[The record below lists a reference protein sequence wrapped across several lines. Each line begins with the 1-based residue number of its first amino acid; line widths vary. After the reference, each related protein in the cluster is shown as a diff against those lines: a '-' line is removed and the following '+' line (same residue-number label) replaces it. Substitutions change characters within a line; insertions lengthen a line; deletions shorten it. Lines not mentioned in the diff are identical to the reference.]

1 MGVVE
6 QVVVAVE
13 VVFGNIEH
21 GGGGGVQMVGVFQLE
36 AGKFEHPH
44 VGALLLPV
52 FIGFE
57 HGRTDIAGHH
67 GIQPAFAA
75 QMADQAGYGGFAV
88 AAGDGDD
95 FVALAGKLVR
105 QNFHIAQHTAAGL
118 FEGFDF
124 GRALA
129 DAGAECQNVETCG
142 QCGFQ
147 VACVAGQAGETLLQF
162 GLFGGGEVGIISG
175 YRRAFAAQEIQHGNA
190 AAAHPGHE
198 DFLVLP
204 FAFHSILH
212 AARFCGG
219 CFLSF
224 RFVHFDCVET
234 CVFR

>member
-1 MGVVE
+1 
-6 QVVVAVE
+6 
-13 VVFGNIEH
+13 
-21 GGGGGVQMVGVFQLE
+21 MVGVFQLE
-36 AGKFEHPH
+36 AGKLEHPH

-88 AAGDGDD
+88 AAGDGDN

-129 DAGAECQNVETCG
+129 DAGAECQNVETFG
-142 QCGFQ
+142 QCIFQ

-162 GLFGGGEVGIISG
+162 GLFGGGEVGIISS

-212 AARFCGG
+212 AAQFTGG
-219 CFLSF
+219 RLLFSVSLRSF
-224 RFVHFDCVET
+224 
-234 CVFR
+234 